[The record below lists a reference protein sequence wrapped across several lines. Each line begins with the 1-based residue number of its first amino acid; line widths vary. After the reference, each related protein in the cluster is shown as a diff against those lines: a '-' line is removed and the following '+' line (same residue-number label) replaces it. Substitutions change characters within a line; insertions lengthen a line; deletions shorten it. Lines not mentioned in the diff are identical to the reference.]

1 MKFRPKNS
9 IKKFQMGGE
18 MAPEAA
24 PEEAPVE
31 GAPAPEAE
39 GG

>member
-1 MKFRPKNS
+1 MKFRPKDS

-18 MAPEAA
+18 MAPEAT

-31 GAPAPEAE
+31 A
-39 GG
+39 